1 MILTCASSLP
11 YKETDFEHKQ
21 QDVSNNSGH
30 AVLGPN
36 ELQQTQHSTYVE
48 VDDSPYSDKLVC
60 SSHES
65 DDEDFNGDH
74 FIPSPTRDDTLEHYN
89 SPRESETYT
98 TPPQSIVSVTT
109 SSPITSAPKPSAPS
123 QSTPPTT
130 SEPQTS
136 SHNTSQS
143 TMPGVVLLTE
153 EEFDGHLSKADH
165 VEATK
170 TVEFFVGVCRVLVHK
185 VDEPGTVGFSCCLI
199 KGVLKDG
206 SKVVIEQQSSDVMD
220 SYSGRKLLI
229 SPHQTVCLMDPSYHL
244 IARSGSISCG
254 GLPSTGHKEQFFMWV
269 EKDNFS
275 HISRTKGRI
284 RLNIGEWAVYKD
296 GEQPVTLLI
305 IGFSIYNRNKI
316 ASFVYCIRGA
326 ELPNRVPV
334 FDRRDL
340 CVVDF
345 VSLVDFYMCPYL
357 VDLLNGRCETQF
369 LTKPQS
375 EQFLPA
381 YRALTAEFDRDRNE
395 PGWVPTP
402 NRFCHLDQWIE
413 SELNILTPKRRVH
426 MPSKFPTDDVLE
438 WRPRKSRESNNI
450 RSVPLSLVTG
460 AEVTLSLPTLPT
472 TPPLTT
478 APLTTAPMSSTRTKV
493 RSASGTPTTT
503 PVSPTHTS
511 MSPSLASPVSSSIS
525 STGKKIWR
533 RGESLAGLTE
543 EQKKERERE
552 QSKKRAAEHRRKKKE
567 MNAQPTKDTRQSTR
581 KQRRSRSS
589 NDDDDNDT
597 VQSVWKEAQAGLLI
611 HKPKDPQTRELE
623 RRNLLEKRAA
633 AAEVV
638 TTTAPPSPPATS
650 AVPTISRRVDRSKQL
665 PTSPP
670 VQPEPES
677 PPEAPSPRPI
687 PASRVPRH
695 ATRLRSPAPPTS
707 ASTTPSSPPV
717 VPSVPPPVPPTT
729 HVDIEK
735 FDTTISQIN
744 NQLTTITTH
753 ILSMQTT
760 LMNNMQRTFLSIVEK
775 FHTHQVSIDHAR
787 QLLIDMR
794 EQQHEQMNEISSSL
808 SQHLQQHEREREQST
823 PRPIPTD
830 KRSSKQRRTPSP
842 VQTSSSSE
850 NDNDKD
856 SPPPSPHTKKRGHS
870 HHKGKASRDTSSNDD
885 SDDEKRKSKKRRRQS
900 AEVHMT
906 AKSRRKPT
914 IDPSSESVHSEDDR
928 RPKGE
933 TYKKK
938 KSTEHKSIS

>member
-1 MILTCASSLP
+1 MP
-11 YKETDFEHKQ
+11 YKETDFDKQ
-21 QDVSNNSGH
+21 QDVSNNSGQG

-36 ELQQTQHSTYVE
+36 ELQQTQHSMYVE

-74 FIPSPTRDDTLEHYN
+74 YIPSPRRGDTLDHYK
-89 SPRESETYT
+89 SPRESETQCT
-98 TPPQSIVSVTT
+98 TPLQSTVSVTT
-109 SSPITSAPKPSAPS
+109 SSPITSAPKPSAPTS

-130 SEPQTS
+130 SEPQAPS
-136 SHNTSQS
+136 PNTSQS
-143 TMPGVVLLTE
+143 TIMPGVVVLTE
-153 EEFDGHLSKADH
+153 EEFNGHVSKADH

-170 TVEFFVGVCRVLVHK
+170 TAEFFVGVCRVLVHK

-206 SKVVIEQQSSDVMD
+206 TKVVIEQQSSDVMD

-229 SPHQTVCLMDPSYHL
+229 SPYQTVCLMDPSYHL

-254 GLPSTGHKEQFFMWV
+254 GLPSAGHKEQFFMWV

-296 GEQPVTLLI
+296 GDQPVTLLI

-326 ELPNRVPV
+326 ELPNRAPV

-369 LTKPQS
+369 VTKPQS
-375 EQFLPA
+375 EEFLPS

-402 NRFCHLDQWIE
+402 NRFRHLDQWIE

-438 WRPRKSRESNNI
+438 WRPRKSREPNNI
-450 RSVPLSLVTG
+450 RSVPLSVVTS
-460 AEVTLSLPTLPT
+460 AEVALSLPTRPT

-478 APLTTAPMSSTRTKV
+478 APLTPAPMSSTRTKV
-493 RSASGTPTTT
+493 RSASGTPTPT

-511 MSPSLASPVSSSIS
+511 MSPALASPVSSIS

-543 EQKKERERE
+543 EQKKERERV

-623 RRNLLEKRAA
+623 RRNLIEKRAA

-638 TTTAPPSPPATS
+638 TTTAPPSPPATP
-650 AVPTISRRVDRSKQL
+650 AVPTISRRVDRSKQV

-670 VQPEPES
+670 VLPEPES
-677 PPEAPSPRPI
+677 PPEAPI

-717 VPSVPPPVPPTT
+717 VPSVPQPVPPTT
-729 HVDIEK
+729 HVDIDK
-735 FDTTISQIN
+735 FDTAISQIN

-760 LMNNMQRTFLSIVEK
+760 LMNNMQRTFLSVVEK

-830 KRSSKQRRTPSP
+830 KRSSKPRRTPSP
-842 VQTSSSSE
+842 VQTSPSSE

-856 SPPPSPHTKKRGHS
+856 SPPPSPPTKKRGHS

-885 SDDEKRKSKKRRRQS
+885 SDDEKRRSKKRRRQS

-906 AKSRRKPT
+906 AKSRRKPSY
-914 IDPSSESVHSEDDR
+914 DPSSESAHTEDDR

-938 KSTEHKSIS
+938 KSTEHKSSREKKHLRY